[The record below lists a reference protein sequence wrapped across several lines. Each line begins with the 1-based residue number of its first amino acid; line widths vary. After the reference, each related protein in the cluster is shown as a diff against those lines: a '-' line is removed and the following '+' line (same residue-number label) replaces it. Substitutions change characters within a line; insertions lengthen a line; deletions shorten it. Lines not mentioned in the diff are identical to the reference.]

1 MNIFTNM
8 TKRTFPSSDQAN
20 KKLSKM
26 NSRKTNLLAIVATT
40 VITVS
45 ALTVSSFSMAA
56 TSDARQRLDT
66 FFTSVSS
73 IKGTFTQQ
81 VFSKKGKVI
90 QNSTGDISMSRPGKF
105 RWVYK
110 TPDAQTI
117 VSNGKN
123 IWVYDEDL
131 EQVTI
136 KPMSQALS
144 SAPIAIL
151 TRKQKPDAQFK
162 VEALTTRDAG
172 LDWFKLTPHRTSKD
186 FKSFEIGMDANGMR
200 QMVMHDQLGQ
210 KTVLKLNA
218 KTNVPISGSTFFFKI
233 PTGVDVIGKAI

>member
-1 MNIFTNM
+1 M
-8 TKRTFPSSDQAN
+8 
-20 KKLSKM
+20 KLSKT
-26 NSRKTNLLAIVATT
+26 KHHFFTLVA
-40 VITVS
+40 VS
-45 ALTVSSFSMAA
+45 AIALSSFAFSTSAKA
-56 TSDARQRLDT
+56 SDARQRLNT

-73 IKGTFTQQ
+73 IKGNFTQQ

-90 QNSTGDISMSRPGKF
+90 QNSTGDISMLRPGKF

-110 TPDAQTI
+110 TPDPQTI

-151 TRKQKPDAQFK
+151 TQKQKPDAQFK
-162 VEALTTRDAG
+162 VQAMPNKAAG
-172 LDWFKLTPHRTSKD
+172 LDWFKLTPHRKSKD
-186 FKSFEIGMDANGMR
+186 FKYFEVGMDQNGMR
-200 QMVMHDQLGQ
+200 QMIMHDHLGQ

-218 KTNVPISGSTFFFKI
+218 RTNVPISGSTFFFKI
-233 PTGVDVIGKAI
+233 PEGVDVIGKAI

>member
-1 MNIFTNM
+1 MKIFTKIHSKKKQVM
-8 TKRTFPSSDQAN
+8 TF
-20 KKLSKM
+20 
-26 NSRKTNLLAIVATT
+26 VATA
-40 VITVS
+40 VI
-45 ALTVSSFSMAA
+45 ALSGITASNISIAA
-56 TSDARQRLDT
+56 DADARQRLNT

-73 IKGTFTQQ
+73 IKGNFSQQ

-90 QNSTGDISMSRPGKF
+90 QNSTGDISMLRPGKF

-162 VEALTTRDAG
+162 VENLANKSAG
-172 LDWFKLTPHRTSKD
+172 LDWFKLTPHRKSKD
-186 FKSFEIGMDANGMR
+186 FKYFEIGMDRNGMR

-218 KTNVPISGSTFFFKI
+218 RTNVPISGSTFFFKI
-233 PTGVDVIGKAI
+233 PAGVDVIGKAI

>member
-1 MNIFTNM
+1 MM
-8 TKRTFPSSDQAN
+8 TKIFRKKIN
-20 KKLSKM
+20 KLA
-26 NSRKTNLLAIVATT
+26 LLASMMLAMSSLSINTTAVA
-40 VITVS
+40 
-45 ALTVSSFSMAA
+45 AD
-56 TSDARQRLDT
+56 DARQRLNT

-73 IKGTFTQQ
+73 IKGNFSQQ

-90 QNSTGDISMSRPGKF
+90 QNSTGDISMLRPGKF

-110 TPDAQTI
+110 TPDPQTI

-162 VEALTTRDAG
+162 VQELKKAGG
-172 LDWFKLTPHRTSKD
+172 LDWFKLTPHRKSKD
-186 FKSFEIGMDANGMR
+186 FKFFEVGMDKNGMR

-218 KTNVPISGSTFFFKI
+218 RTNVPISGSTFFFKI
-233 PTGVDVIGKAI
+233 PAGVDVIGKAI

>member
-1 MNIFTNM
+1 MKKVNQYITHLLTQSRQYLLASAIFTAAVV
-8 TKRTFPSSDQAN
+8 TSVPA
-20 KKLSKM
+20 
-26 NSRKTNLLAIVATT
+26 
-40 VITVS
+40 S
-45 ALTVSSFSMAA
+45 AASE
-56 TSDARQRLDT
+56 ARARLDT
-66 FFTSVSS
+66 FFTTVSS
-73 IKGTFTQQ
+73 IQGNFSQQ
-81 VFSKKGKVI
+81 VFSKKGKLM
-90 QNSTGDISMSRPGKF
+90 QNSTGNISMLRPGKF

-110 TPDAQTI
+110 TPDPQTI

-162 VEALTTRDAG
+162 VEELKTRAG
-172 LDWFKLTPHRTSKD
+172 GLNWFKLTPHRPSKD
-186 FKSFEIGMDANGMR
+186 FKYFEVGMGNNGLQ
-200 QMVMHDQLGQ
+200 QMIMHDQLGQ

-218 KTNVPISGSTFFFKI
+218 KINVPISGNTFYFKI
-233 PTGVDVIGKAI
+233 PAGVDVIGKAS

>member
-1 MNIFTNM
+1 MKIFTQ
-8 TKRTFPSSDQAN
+8 KRTL
-20 KKLSKM
+20 LSF
-26 NSRKTNLLAIVATT
+26 VAAT
-40 VITVS
+40 VIGFTGMTLNTS
-45 ALTVSSFSMAA
+45 AIAA
-56 TSDARQRLDT
+56 DDARQRLNN
-66 FFTSVSS
+66 FFTGVTSL
-73 IKGTFTQQ
+73 KGSFNQQ

-90 QNSTGDISMSRPGKF
+90 QQSTGNISMLRPGKF

-110 TPDAQTI
+110 TPDPQTI

-162 VEALTTRDAG
+162 VQALTTRASG
-172 LDWFKLTPHRTSKD
+172 LDWFKLTPHRKSKD
-186 FKSFEIGMDANGMR
+186 FKYFEMGLDQNGLR
-200 QMVMHDQLGQ
+200 QMIMHDQLGQ
-210 KTVLKLNA
+210 KTVLQLNA

-233 PTGVDVIGKAI
+233 PAGVDVIGKAI